1 MQMEKWVLCPICEN
15 KTRIKIRQDTILEN
29 FPLFCPKCK
38 KETII
43 SVKEMNI
50 AVMNTITTKEKQQVS
65 YQRARRTDA
74 EPITHTFNRSMDY
87 RLLLFDNFILSM
99 RLLTDRNNKTVVSAI
114 LHLKKAAVLYLNQA
128 AVSLRLSQT
137 NDDLL
142 TEHGGI

>member
-50 AVMNTITTKEKQQVS
+50 AVMNTITTKEK
-65 YQRARRTDA
+65 
-74 EPITHTFNRSMDY
+74 
-87 RLLLFDNFILSM
+87 
-99 RLLTDRNNKTVVSAI
+99 
-114 LHLKKAAVLYLNQA
+114 
-128 AVSLRLSQT
+128 
-137 NDDLL
+137 
-142 TEHGGI
+142 